1 MTTLSRPALNLYLTS
16 RIVCTVSLAVLAAC
30 GKSDR
35 TPTTTERLAAVQ
47 QQQATQPDFFVP
59 RKTVDYMADLKSI
72 KDAPPKAES
81 VPAKAEASKPPD
93 PKGSRV
99 QPAETKPASVAAGTP
114 PPVVPSLAAPSA
126 NVIASAAPNAAATR
140 PAPPSRD
147 VTPVV
152 AVVAREQP
160 EFPREAMRAGI
171 DTGNVRA
178 RLSIN
183 AAGDV
188 TEVSILQAQPP
199 RVFDRSVKQALARW
213 KFNAGADGRSYET
226 DVGFKATN

>member
-1 MTTLSRPALNLYLTS
+1 MTTLSRPALGLYLTS
-16 RIVCTVSLAVLAAC
+16 RILCTVSLAVLAAC

-59 RKTVDYMADLKSI
+59 RKTVDYMADMKSI
-72 KDAPPKAES
+72 KDAPPKTES
-81 VPAKAEASKPPD
+81 ASAKAEASKQPE

-99 QPAETKPASVAAGTP
+99 QPVETKLAPVAASAP
-114 PPVVPSLAAPSA
+114 PPAAPSA
-126 NVIASAAPNAAATR
+126 NVVASAAPNAAATR
-140 PAPPSRD
+140 PSPPSRD
-147 VTPVV
+147 VAPVV
-152 AVVAREQP
+152 AVIAREQP

-188 TEVSILQAQPP
+188 TDVTILQAQPP
-199 RVFDRSVKQALARW
+199 RVFDRSVKQALVRW
-213 KFNAGADGRSYET
+213 KFNAGTDGRSYET

>member
-81 VPAKAEASKPPD
+81 VPAKAETPKPPD

-99 QPAETKPASVAAGTP
+99 QPAETKPASVAASAP
-114 PPVVPSLAAPSA
+114 PPAAPSA
-126 NVIASAAPNAAATR
+126 NVVASAAPNAAATR

-178 RLSIN
+178 RLTIN

-188 TEVSILQAQPP
+188 TDVTILQAQPP

>member
-1 MTTLSRPALNLYLTS
+1 MTTPSRRALGLRWTS
-16 RIVCTVSLAVLAAC
+16 RNLCTLGLVALAAC

-35 TPTTTERLAAVQ
+35 PPTTTERLAAVQ
-47 QQQATQPDFFVP
+47 EKQATQPDFFVP

-72 KDAPPKAES
+72 KDAPPKVES
-81 VPAKAEASKPPD
+81 VPARAETPKPPD

-99 QPAETKPASVAAGTP
+99 QAAETKPASAAASTP
-114 PPVVPSLAAPSA
+114 PPAAPSA
-126 NVIASAAPNAAATR
+126 NVVASAAPNAAATR
-140 PAPPSRD
+140 PVPPSRD

-152 AVVAREQP
+152 SVVAREQP

-171 DTGNVRA
+171 DQGNVRA
-178 RLSIN
+178 KLSIN

-188 TEVSILQAQPP
+188 TEVTILQAQPP

-213 KFNAGADGRSYET
+213 KFNAGTDGRSYET

>member
-1 MTTLSRPALNLYLTS
+1 MTTPSRPASGLRWTS
-16 RIVCTVSLAVLAAC
+16 RILCTLGLVALAAC

-35 TPTTTERLAAVQ
+35 PPTTTERLAAVQ
-47 QQQATQPDFFVP
+47 EKQATQPDFFVP

-81 VPAKAEASKPPD
+81 VPAKAETPKPPE
-93 PKGSRV
+93 PKGARV
-99 QPAETKPASVAAGTP
+99 QAAETKPVSAAASTP
-114 PPVVPSLAAPSA
+114 PPVAAPSPAVPSA
-126 NVIASAAPNAAATR
+126 NVVASAVPSAR

-152 AVVAREQP
+152 SVVAREQP

-178 RLSIN
+178 KLSIN

-188 TEVSILQAQPP
+188 TEVTILQAQPP
-199 RVFDRSVKQALARW
+199 RVFDRSVKQALQRW

>member
-1 MTTLSRPALNLYLTS
+1 M
-16 RIVCTVSLAVLAAC
+16 
-30 GKSDR
+30 
-35 TPTTTERLAAVQ
+35 
-47 QQQATQPDFFVP
+47 
-59 RKTVDYMADLKSI
+59 
-72 KDAPPKAES
+72 
-81 VPAKAEASKPPD
+81 
-93 PKGSRV
+93 
-99 QPAETKPASVAAGTP
+99 QPAETKPASVAASAP
-114 PPVVPSLAAPSA
+114 PPAAPSA
-126 NVIASAAPNAAATR
+126 NVVASAAPNAAATR
-140 PAPPSRD
+140 AAPPSRD

-178 RLSIN
+178 RLTIN

>member
-1 MTTLSRPALNLYLTS
+1 MTTLSRQALGLCLTS
-16 RIVCTVSLAVLAAC
+16 RILCTVSLAVLAAC

-81 VPAKAEASKPPD
+81 VPAKAETPKSPD

-99 QPAETKPASVAAGTP
+99 QPAETKPASVAASAP
-114 PPVVPSLAAPSA
+114 PPAAPSA
-126 NVIASAAPNAAATR
+126 NVVASAAPNAAATR
-140 PAPPSRD
+140 AAPPSRD

-178 RLSIN
+178 RLTIN

>member
-1 MTTLSRPALNLYLTS
+1 MTTLSRPALGLCLTS
-16 RIVCTVSLAVLAAC
+16 RILCTVSLAALAAC

-81 VPAKAEASKPPD
+81 VPAKAETLIPPD

-99 QPAETKPASVAAGTP
+99 QPAETKPASVAASAP
-114 PPVVPSLAAPSA
+114 PPAAPSA
-126 NVIASAAPNAAATR
+126 NVVASAAPNAAATR
-140 PAPPSRD
+140 PAPPSRE

-178 RLSIN
+178 RLTIN

-188 TEVSILQAQPP
+188 TDVTILQAQPP
-199 RVFDRSVKQALARW
+199 RVFDRSVKQALVRW
-213 KFNAGADGRSYET
+213 KFNAGTDGRSYET

>member
-1 MTTLSRPALNLYLTS
+1 MTTLSRPALGLYLTS
-16 RIVCTVSLAVLAAC
+16 RILCTVSLAVLAAC

-99 QPAETKPASVAAGTP
+99 QPAETKPASVAASAP
-114 PPVVPSLAAPSA
+114 PPAAPSA
-126 NVIASAAPNAAATR
+126 NVVASAAPNAAATR

-178 RLSIN
+178 RLTIN

-188 TEVSILQAQPP
+188 TDVTILQAQPP
-199 RVFDRSVKQALARW
+199 RVFDRSVKQALVRW
-213 KFNAGADGRSYET
+213 KFNAGTDGRSYET